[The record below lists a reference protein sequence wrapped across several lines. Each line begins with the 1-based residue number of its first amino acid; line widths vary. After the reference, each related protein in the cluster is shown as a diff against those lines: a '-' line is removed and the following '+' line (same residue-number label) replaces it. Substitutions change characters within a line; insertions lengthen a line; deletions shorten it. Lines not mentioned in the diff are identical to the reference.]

1 MKRLTL
7 ILAFLFLLI
16 GGVFFWLLSASS
28 NANAPTDVSV
38 IDLPDTYEK

>member
-1 MKRLTL
+1 MKRL
-7 ILAFLFLLI
+7 ILALFILLVLI

-28 NANAPTDVSV
+28 DSNMPTDVTV

>member
-1 MKRLTL
+1 MKRLVL
-7 ILAFLFLLI
+7 ALFILLVLI

-28 NANAPTDVSV
+28 DSNMPTDVTV

>member
-1 MKRLTL
+1 MKRLIFAL
-7 ILAFLFLLI
+7 IVLLVLI

-28 NANAPTDVSV
+28 DSNMPTDVTV

>member
-1 MKRLTL
+1 MKRLTIALAALLL
-7 ILAFLFLLI
+7 IL

-28 NANAPTDVSV
+28 NANAPADVTV

>member
-7 ILAFLFLLI
+7 ILGILLLI
-16 GGVFFWLLSASS
+16 LAGGFMWLLSASS
-28 NANAPTDVSV
+28 NANAPTDVTV

>member
-1 MKRLTL
+1 MKKFIMGLGLLVL
-7 ILAFLFLLI
+7 IL

-28 NANAPTDVSV
+28 NANMPSDVTV